1 MRPTCLAS
9 VIIGKGL
16 LRANH
21 ITNKRG
27 SSLLATARQGLS
39 LLLMVLLM
47 VLLMGEVSI
56 LWPVDAKPW

>member
-27 SSLLATARQGLS
+27 SSLPATARKGLS

-47 VLLMGEVSI
+47 G
-56 LWPVDAKPW
+56 